1 MPERTRRASHPPN
14 WPRHRTR
21 DRAPSFQCPPRRTTV
36 TACCRFGAA
45 YGLAR
50 VGIPLSACARP
61 HRRKPPHV
69 PVPRRT
75 LPGVGQSIPFLR
87 DSERRGA
94 ADRSQCVRPGK
105 RGLGA
110 AVWEH
115 GWRWIG
121 CAGQCDSECTQ
132 ARCTHVESRTG
143 ALVICYSLPSERR
156 GRSTGSRGS
165 GHAAS
170 HTHAFDGEHWSAA
183 PLGKGARWRRVSG
196 PARCQ
201 CCIRYVKRPQSHRPA
216 GVEEAP
222 AKTRTRTLV
231 RITVWYVGR
240 CARVQ
245 QPPRHV
251 TARVH
256 AVARTDSEARCANPV
271 PGQTHSAPILAM
283 AVHRTHGSRRPN
295 GAGCRAD
302 DAVMRHPS
310 VTLARSDSEIRVG
323 GRPTLSERN
332 QEQSNEKEQV
342 QEEEEEQQGETM
354 P

>member
-1 MPERTRRASHPPN
+1 MPLPVGRLTMPERTRRASHPPN

-170 HTHAFDGEHWSAA
+170 HTHAFDGEHWALSGRDCHRVG
-183 PLGKGARWRRVSG
+183 LSVSGARCHRG
-196 PARCQ
+196 
-201 CCIRYVKRPQSHRPA
+201 IRYVKRPQSHWPEGMEEGRRKDTNSNERWTETKRWERPPA
-216 GVEEAP
+216 ARGEKRGVS
-222 AKTRTRTLV
+222 
-231 RITVWYVGR
+231 
-240 CARVQ
+240 
-245 QPPRHV
+245 
-251 TARVH
+251 
-256 AVARTDSEARCANPV
+256 VARLATASEARHRAGTTDSEPPFPAA
-271 PGQTHSAPILAM
+271 APIPFRVRLT
-283 AVHRTHGSRRPN
+283 VRRSWRWRCTGRTGADGRTGL
-295 GAGCRAD
+295 GAGQMTRSCAIRA
-302 DAVMRHPS
+302 
-310 VTLARSDSEIRVG
+310 
-323 GRPTLSERN
+323 
-332 QEQSNEKEQV
+332 
-342 QEEEEEQQGETM
+342 
-354 P
+354 